1 MISYTGFVR
10 AAVFAVVA
18 VVFSS
23 CAGYQMGASRP
34 AAMEGV
40 KTLAVPLFRNNT
52 LEPRASSIVSNNV
65 VRLLHNDGTYK
76 LVDSSLADAVLK
88 GTITRFDR
96 RQLRSARNNSLR
108 TRELE
113 LRVWIDYTVET
124 RTGAVLMRGTANG
137 STSLFLDPN
146 FQLTERQGIDD
157 ASLRAA
163 EDLVSRLCEGWGS
176 DAFPVDASGQV
187 VPAAGDAAARSA
199 MPGFMQPRVR

>member
-65 VRLLHNDGTYK
+65 VRLLHNDGTFK

-137 STSLFLDPN
+137 SDGGRTRFRWMQAGGWRRWPGMRRRGRRCLGSC
-146 FQLTERQGIDD
+146 
-157 ASLRAA
+157 
-163 EDLVSRLCEGWGS
+163 SRG
-176 DAFPVDASGQV
+176 
-187 VPAAGDAAARSA
+187 
-199 MPGFMQPRVR
+199 

>member
-65 VRLLHNDGTYK
+65 VRLLQNDGTYK

-187 VPAAGDAAARSA
+187 VPVAGDAAARSA

>member
-1 MISYTGFVR
+1 
-10 AAVFAVVA
+10 
-18 VVFSS
+18 
-23 CAGYQMGASRP
+23 MGASRP

-176 DAFPVDASGQV
+176 DAFQVDATGRV
-187 VPAAGDAAARSA
+187 VPVAGDAAARSA

>member
-40 KTLAVPLFRNNT
+40 RTLAVPLFRNNT

-65 VRLLHNDGTYK
+65 VRLLHNDGTFK

-176 DAFPVDASGQV
+176 DAFQVDATGRV
-187 VPAAGDAAARSA
+187 VPVAGDAAARSA

>member
-176 DAFPVDASGQV
+176 DAFQVDATGRV
-187 VPAAGDAAARSA
+187 VPVAGDAAARSA

>member
-65 VRLLHNDGTYK
+65 VRLLHNDGTFK

-137 STSLFLDPN
+137 STSLFLDPT

-176 DAFPVDASGQV
+176 DAFQVDATGRV
-187 VPAAGDAAARSA
+187 VPVAGDAAARSA

>member
-1 MISYTGFVR
+1 MCIGDR
-10 AAVFAVVA
+10 
-18 VVFSS
+18 
-23 CAGYQMGASRP
+23 
-34 AAMEGV
+34 
-40 KTLAVPLFRNNT
+40 
-52 LEPRASSIVSNNV
+52 
-65 VRLLHNDGTYK
+65 YK
-76 LVDSSLADAVLK
+76 LVDSSRADAVLK

-163 EDLVSRLCEGWGS
+163 AALVSRSCGGWRT
-176 DAFPVDASGQV
+176 DAVPVQHGGTV
-187 VPAAGDAAARSA
+187 VPVARGVTPRSRAQGASPSAALSAR
-199 MPGFMQPRVR
+199 RTEL

>member
-18 VVFSS
+18 VVFSN

-65 VRLLHNDGTYK
+65 VRLLQNDGTYK

-96 RQLRSARNNSLR
+96 RQLRAARNNSLR

-124 RTGAVLMRGTANG
+124 RAGAVLVRGTANG

-176 DAFPVDASGQV
+176 DAFPVDACGRV
-187 VPAAGDAAARSA
+187 VPVGGEAAARSA
-199 MPGFMQPRVR
+199 RPGFMQPRVR

>member
-176 DAFPVDASGQV
+176 DAFQVDASGRV
-187 VPAAGDAAARSA
+187 VPVAGDAAARSA

>member
-1 MISYTGFVR
+1 MS
-10 AAVFAVVA
+10 
-18 VVFSS
+18 
-23 CAGYQMGASRP
+23 
-34 AAMEGV
+34 
-40 KTLAVPLFRNNT
+40 K
-52 LEPRASSIVSNNV
+52 NV

-124 RTGAVLMRGTANG
+124 RTGAVLVRGTANG

-163 EDLVSRLCEGWGS
+163 EDLVSRLCEG
-176 DAFPVDASGQV
+176 
-187 VPAAGDAAARSA
+187 
-199 MPGFMQPRVR
+199 